1 MDKNFTI
8 AIAGNPNSG
17 KTALFNALTGSNQI
31 VGNWPGV
38 TVEKKE
44 GSLILDGRKIKIV
57 DIPGIYALSAN
68 SEDERVALDYLLSQE
83 ANLIINIIDATNLER
98 NLFLTTQ
105 LVEMQIPM
113 ILAVNMM
120 DLADKRGIVL
130 DLAALS
136 ETFGV
141 PAIPLTA
148 VSDKSCSKFVRKLA
162 GVLKAGTSVPKLMNH
177 SEGIEK
183 VVESIS
189 GNLASKAE
197 EMNVSTRWLALQYL
211 SKSSNLFEKD
221 SFSIDANEIKGIL
234 KEDPAFALADSRYSY
249 IRSVVSSVV
258 RAELKTET
266 MTDKLDKIFLNRILA
281 LPLFFL
287 IMYLVFWVAVTI
299 GSAFIDFF
307 DILFGAIFVD
317 GLTQL
322 LEAIHAPDFLVAILA
337 SGIGAGIQTVATFV
351 PVVFFMFLCL
361 SILEDSGYM
370 ARAAFVADRVMRFLG
385 LPGKAFVPMLVG
397 FGCSVPAIMGCR
409 ILENRRERFLS
420 IFLVPFMS
428 CGARLPVYA
437 LFAAAFFG
445 KSAGTVVFAI
455 YLTGIIIALLFGL
468 LLRHTAFKG
477 ETSPFVMELPS
488 YHFPR
493 PKAIWRHTW
502 LRLRDF
508 ILRAGKIVVIMVAI
522 LGCLNSIG
530 VNGSFGNEDSENS
543 VLSAIGK
550 KITPIFEPFG
560 VEEDN
565 WPASVA
571 LFTGLFAKEAV
582 VGTLNSLYSIAD
594 TDNASAEEPEE
605 EGEGFN
611 PVGVLTEALWTIPDN
626 LSGIFGS
633 LLSPLG
639 VEESVEGVSSM
650 NEKQDVLQKIEESG
664 LVNSEELE
672 LLISPDASEESLNLV
687 KQKLVSLKISESDF
701 TVLRETEIDE
711 EQASALSG
719 MKKYFTLGGDG
730 FNFQVFAYLLFILL
744 YVPCLAALGT
754 AFRELGNFYGT
765 VLAVIQTLLGWSLSV
780 LLFQVTI
787 GHSVLWIVVSS
798 AMLLSIV
805 VFLKWLGASKYKIS

>member
-258 RAELKTET
+258 RAELKSET

-281 LPLFFL
+281 LPLFLL

>member
-258 RAELKTET
+258 RAELKSET

-281 LPLFFL
+281 LPLFLL

-711 EQASALSG
+711 EQVSALSG

-787 GHSVLWIVVSS
+787 GHSVLWIVVSL
-798 AMLLSIV
+798 AMLLSVV
-805 VFLKWLGASKYKIS
+805 VFLKWLGSSKYKIS

>member
-211 SKSSNLFEKD
+211 SKSSNLFEKV

-249 IRSVVSSVV
+249 IRSVVSPVV

-266 MTDKLDKIFLNRILA
+266 MTDKLDRIFLNRILA